1 MGETTMP
8 IRRYSKEEFSQRG
21 NALYESQIRSQV
33 EAGNH
38 GKIVAIDIE
47 SGDFEVDEDTL
58 VASDRLLE
66 RHPDAQTWFIRIG
79 HRAVH
84 RLFWHSP
91 LEEWSLSE
99 INASVRDLLDDPEE
113 DIYTLEDGE
122 PIDAP
127 LQVFHDCEIPVVADE
142 ALDTT
147 AGFAA
152 LAEAEII
159 QDNER
164 RWQTFQQ
171 QGGSIPQSYVESWVE
186 NLGLHDSYEAAAVL
200 AQFLADHQATNNG

>member
-1 MGETTMP
+1 MKSSVAQMEGTTMP

-21 NALYESQIRSQV
+21 KALYESQIRSQV
-33 EAGNH
+33 EADNY

-79 HRAVH
+79 HSAVH

-91 LEEWSLSE
+91 LEWSLSE
-99 INASVRDLLDDPEE
+99 INASVRDWLDDPEE

-122 PIDAP
+122 PI
-127 LQVFHDCEIPVVADE
+127 
-142 ALDTT
+142 
-147 AGFAA
+147 
-152 LAEAEII
+152 EAEII

-171 QGGSIPQSYVESWVE
+171 QGGGIPQSYVESWVE

-200 AQFLADHQATNNG
+200 AQFLSGIDIRRCVKLKTIN

>member
-33 EAGNH
+33 EADNH

-58 VASDRLLE
+58 VASDRLLL

-122 PIDAP
+122 PIDDVDPTIQSAW
-127 LQVFHDCEIPVVADE
+127 V
-142 ALDTT
+142 
-147 AGFAA
+147 
-152 LAEAEII
+152 AEAQRRHDEISDGRVQPI
-159 QDNER
+159 DGDQALMETLYLLSIPGMRESIREGMATPIEDCDR
-164 RWQTFQQ
+164 L
-171 QGGSIPQSYVESWVE
+171 GSIGEDRDVTKSV
-186 NLGLHDSYEAAAVL
+186 
-200 AQFLADHQATNNG
+200 

>member
-1 MGETTMP
+1 MGVTTMP

-33 EAGNH
+33 EADNY

-47 SGDFEVDEDTL
+47 TGDFEVDEDTL

-79 HRAVH
+79 HSAVH

-91 LEEWSLSE
+91 LEWSLSE
-99 INASVRDLLDDPEE
+99 INASVRDWLDDPEE

-122 PIDAP
+122 PIDDVDPTIQSAW
-127 LQVFHDCEIPVVADE
+127 V
-142 ALDTT
+142 
-147 AGFAA
+147 
-152 LAEAEII
+152 AEAQRRHDEISDGRVQPI
-159 QDNER
+159 DGDQALME
-164 RWQTFQQ
+164 TLYLL
-171 QGGSIPQSYVESWVE
+171 SIPGMRESIRE
-186 NLGLHDSYEAAAVL
+186 GM
-200 AQFLADHQATNNG
+200 ATPIEDCDRDMTKSV

>member
-8 IRRYSKEEFSQRG
+8 IRRYSKEELSQRG
-21 NALYESQIRSQV
+21 KALYESQIRSQV
-33 EAGNH
+33 EADNH

-58 VASDRLLE
+58 VASDRLLL

-122 PIDAP
+122 PI
-127 LQVFHDCEIPVVADE
+127 
-142 ALDTT
+142 
-147 AGFAA
+147 
-152 LAEAEII
+152 EAEII

-171 QGGSIPQSYVESWVE
+171 QGGGIPQSYVESWVE

>member
-1 MGETTMP
+1 MGATTMP
-8 IRRYSKEEFSQRG
+8 IRRYSKEELSQRG
-21 NALYESQIRSQV
+21 KALYESQIRSQV

-84 RLFWHSP
+84 RLFRSSP
-91 LEEWSLSE
+91 LEWSLSE
-99 INASVRDLLDDPEE
+99 INASVHDLLDDPEE

-122 PIDAP
+122 PIDAAFP
-127 LQVFHDCEIPVVADE
+127 FSGDYNISVVADE

-147 AGFAA
+147 AGFAS
-152 LAEAEII
+152 LAAAEII
-159 QDNER
+159 QDNEC
-164 RWQTFQQ
+164 RWQTFQKQ
-171 QGGSIPQSYVESWVE
+171 DGGIPQSYVESWAE
-186 NLGLHDSYEAAAVL
+186 NLGLHDSHEAAAIL